1 MPDNAH
7 APEAGGE
14 VRSDLRE
21 LYAAAFK
28 EAEPS
33 EWLEVNAK
41 GKAENIA
48 RLAARVPHRR
58 ILEIGSGNGAVLR
71 HLDDMGFGEELTAL
85 VIAVAGVEATRRRGL
100 SRLKEAVLFDGAH
113 IPFPDRAF
121 DLAVL
126 SHVVEH
132 LEHPRQLLYEA
143 ARVADYVFV
152 EVPLE
157 DNGRIP
163 LDFVM
168 DQSTGHVNFF
178 NRTTI
183 RQLLQTS
190 GLEVLE
196 QSVTNVSR
204 RVFEISDGPVR
215 GPLRHAVR
223 ELALRVAPGVARQVF
238 CYHSSLLAAAPR
250 RPEQAPP
257 RA

>member
-1 MPDNAH
+1 MADQSR
-7 APEAGGE
+7 APEAGAE

-28 EAEPS
+28 EDEPS
-33 EWLEVNAK
+33 EWLEVNAR
-41 GKAENIA
+41 GKAQNIA
-48 RLAARVPHRR
+48 RLAAAIPHRR
-58 ILEIGSGNGAVLR
+58 VLEIGSGNGAVLR
-71 HLDDMGFGEELTAL
+71 HLDDLGFGEELTAL
-85 VIAVAGVEATRRRGL
+85 EISEAGIAATRRRGL
-100 SRLKEAVLFDGAH
+100 ARLKDAVLFDGAH
-113 IPFPDRAF
+113 IPFPDGSF

-132 LEHPRQLLYEA
+132 LEHPRQMLYEA

-168 DQSTGHVNFF
+168 DRSTGHVNFY

-190 GLEVLE
+190 GLRVLD

-223 ELALRVAPGVARQVF
+223 EVALRVAPGVARGLF
-238 CYHSSLLAAAPR
+238 CYHSSLLAAS
-250 RPEQAPP
+250 P
-257 RA
+257 RASAGRG